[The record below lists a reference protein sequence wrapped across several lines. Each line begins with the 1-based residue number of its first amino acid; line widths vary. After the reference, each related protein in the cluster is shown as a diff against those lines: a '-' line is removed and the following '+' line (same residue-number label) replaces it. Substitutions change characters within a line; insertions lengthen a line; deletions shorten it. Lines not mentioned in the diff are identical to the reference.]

1 MLSVMTTSVTI
12 GEFSRLTHLSVKAL
26 HHYHDIGLLPPAAID
41 PISGY
46 RRYTVDQV
54 DTAQLVSRLRT
65 LQMPLP
71 QIRTVIETA
80 SVSTRD
86 HLLRDHL
93 LRMEEQLDQTRSVV
107 ASLRRLLEPAAS
119 PLTVE
124 HRHAPAIDVVAIR
137 ADVSTDSIMDW
148 CGATF
153 PRLYEGLAAGG
164 VPRGVGP
171 DGATYAEEFFT
182 LNLGE
187 VVAFVPV
194 PPDTGA
200 VPGLERIT
208 LPAQR
213 YAVGL
218 HIGTFVDFDRTYGAL
233 GQYVAEHGGSA
244 PAPIREHYLVGP
256 DETDDPESQR
266 TEVCWPIQEK

>member
-1 MLSVMTTSVTI
+1 MTISVTI

-26 HHYHDIGLLPPAAID
+26 HHYHDIGLLPPAEID
-41 PISGY
+41 PVSGY
-46 RRYTVDQV
+46 RRYTIDQV
-54 DTAQLVSRLRT
+54 GTAQLVSRLRT

-71 QIRTVIETA
+71 EIQAVITTA

-86 HLLRDHL
+86 QLLRDHL

-119 PLTVE
+119 PLTIE
-124 HRHAPAIDVVAIR
+124 HRAAAALDVVALR
-137 ADVSTDSIMDW
+137 AQVGMDEIGGW
-148 CGATF
+148 CDAAF
-153 PRLYEGLAAGG
+153 PAMYAGLAAAG
-164 VPRGVGP
+164 VARGSGQ

-182 LNLGE
+182 SDRGE

-194 PPDTGA
+194 TAGTGA
-200 VPGLERIT
+200 VPGCERIT

-218 HIGTFVDFDRTYGAL
+218 HVGPFVDFDRTYGAL

-244 PAPIREHYLVGP
+244 PGPIREHYLVGP
-256 DETDDPESQR
+256 DETDDPDSQR
-266 TEVCWPIQEK
+266 TEVCWPIN

>member
-1 MLSVMTTSVTI
+1 MTPSVTI

-26 HHYHDIGLLPPAAID
+26 HHYHDIGLLPPADID
-41 PISGY
+41 VITGY
-46 RRYTVDQV
+46 RRYTIDQV
-54 DTAQLVSRLRT
+54 ETAQLVSRLRT

-71 QIRTVIETA
+71 EIRAVIETA

-124 HRHAPAIDVVAIR
+124 HRQAAALDVVAIR
-137 ADVSTDSIMDW
+137 SDVSTESIMDW

-153 PRLYEGLAAGG
+153 PLLHDRLAAAG
-164 VPRGVGP
+164 VSPGPGP

-182 LNLGE
+182 LNVGE

-194 PPDTGA
+194 PPATGRVA
-200 VPGLERIT
+200 GLERLI
-208 LPAQR
+208 LPAQH

-218 HIGTFVDFDRTYGAL
+218 HTGPFVDFDRTYGAL

-244 PAPIREHYLVGP
+244 PGPIREEYVVAP
-256 DETDDPESQR
+256 DVADDPTAQR
-266 TEVCWPIQEK
+266 TEVCWPIN

>member
-1 MLSVMTTSVTI
+1 MTTSVTI

-26 HHYHDIGLLPPAAID
+26 HHYHDIGLLPPAEID
-41 PISGY
+41 PASGY

-54 DTAQLVSRLRT
+54 ETAQLVSRLRT

-71 QIRTVIETA
+71 AIREVINAA

-93 LRMEEQLDQTRSVV
+93 VRMEEQLDQTRAVV
-107 ASLRRLLEPAAS
+107 ASLRRLLEPASS

-124 HRHAPAIDVVAIR
+124 HRHAPALDVVAIR
-137 ADVSTDSIMDW
+137 AQVGMDAIMDW
-148 CGATF
+148 CDRTF
-153 PRLYEGLAAGG
+153 QQLYERLAAAEVTRMAGH
-164 VPRGVGP
+164 

-182 LNLGE
+182 SDAGD

-194 PPDTGA
+194 RPDTGP
-200 VPGLERIT
+200 VPGVERLT

-213 YAVGL
+213 YAVGV
-218 HIGTFVDFDRTYGAL
+218 HSGSFVDFDRTYGAL
-233 GQYVAEHGGSA
+233 GRHVAEHGGAA
-244 PAPIREHYLVGP
+244 PGPIREHYVVGP
-256 DETDDPESQR
+256 AETDDPNAQR
-266 TEVCWPIQEK
+266 TEVCWPIN